1 MLVGSLSLIRE
12 ARRVRKLF
20 GGAMRQAGIIAAGAL
35 YAVQNHR
42 DRLVIDHEYAKQLGQ
57 KIQTHSHLSVR
68 GDRIDTNMVIF
79 EIEPGLASASRFE
92 IELQQLGVDCFAVGS
107 QAVRLVTHLDISG
120 DQIAQACTAI
130 DRAVENCA
138 IN

>member
-1 MLVGSLSLIRE
+1 MLNALLQTGGIPGANAKPEIRI
-12 ARRVRKLF
+12 L
-20 GGAMRQAGIIAAGAL
+20 
-35 YAVQNHR
+35 
-42 DRLVIDHEYAKQLGQ
+42 
-57 KIQTHSHLSVR
+57 R